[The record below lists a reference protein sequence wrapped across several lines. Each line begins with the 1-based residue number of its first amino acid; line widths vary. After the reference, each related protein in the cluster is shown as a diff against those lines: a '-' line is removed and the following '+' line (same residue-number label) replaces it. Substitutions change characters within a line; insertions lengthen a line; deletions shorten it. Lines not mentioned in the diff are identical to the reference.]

1 MKTLKGKEKLSK
13 QLFNVGFKG
22 KERIWEGREK
32 KKKKKKTPK
41 SETLQNKSYL
51 GRLLFSV

>member
-32 KKKKKKTPK
+32 KKKIKHLNLKPYKIK
-41 SETLQNKSYL
+41 AI
-51 GRLLFSV
+51 